1 MIHRQVFH
9 NDRIVPIEQVRLSP
23 GQAGLMTTYVLLE
36 QEDWFE
42 DEIGFLRKTLRPGD
56 VQVIQRGVK
65 HKFWTKTGA
74 IFEEISTT
82 HFNDDSLY
90 EDPKIAKMPR
100 EERKTKLT
108 NWGRHQFD

>member
-1 MIHRQVFH
+1 MELDGR
-9 NDRIVPIEQVRLSP
+9 
-23 GQAGLMTTYVLLE
+23 
-36 QEDWFE
+36 
-42 DEIGFLRKTLRPGD
+42 RKTLRTGD

-65 HKFWTKTGA
+65 HKFWTDTGA

-90 EDPKIAKMPR
+90 EDPKISRIPR
-100 EERKTKLT
+100 EDRKTNLI